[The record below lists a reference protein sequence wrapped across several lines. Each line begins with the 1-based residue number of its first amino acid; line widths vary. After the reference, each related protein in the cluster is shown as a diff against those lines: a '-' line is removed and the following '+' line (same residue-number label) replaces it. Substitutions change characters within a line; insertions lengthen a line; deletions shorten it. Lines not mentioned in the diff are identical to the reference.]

1 VTISNTALASSGPTS
16 IARTATSTSTKKETD
31 PARSSS
37 ALPARRSSGVG
48 RFANVWSESEYDVL
62 RNNRTMT
69 SRQLMELLPGRSEK
83 AISNARER
91 KNLRKAWLIG
101 ELETLENNRH
111 VPSWKLSE
119 MLPGRTVS
127 TIQSHRKKIGFPLIR
142 GKPKQ
147 PKPPTQAKP
156 VKRKLIRAAGC

>member
-1 VTISNTALASSGPTS
+1 MSLAIPEPTS
-16 IARTATSTSTKKETD
+16 IA
-31 PARSSS
+31 
-37 ALPARRSSGVG
+37 VG
-48 RFANVWSESEYDVL
+48 RFANVWTDAEYDVL

-69 SRQLMELLPGRSEK
+69 SRQLIELLPGRSEK

-101 ELETLENNRH
+101 ELEILENNRH
-111 VPSWKLSE
+111 VPSWKLAE
-119 MLPGRTVS
+119 LLPGRTVS